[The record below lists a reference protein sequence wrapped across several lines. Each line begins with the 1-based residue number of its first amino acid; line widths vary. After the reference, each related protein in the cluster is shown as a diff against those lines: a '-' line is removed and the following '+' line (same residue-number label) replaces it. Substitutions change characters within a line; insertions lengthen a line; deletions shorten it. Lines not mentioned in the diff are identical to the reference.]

1 MLPSALK
8 MEAVFSSETLVS
20 TYKSTRRYYLEEQ
33 SDIRVCVCV
42 CVCVGVCVC
51 SDLLNE
57 IQSITMKQKI
67 GTECDRP
74 CKWYRMNNAS
84 HLYMIYQIV
93 TDETMVTESWRYDC
107 CIWTGLYTTTKLS

>member
-8 MEAVFSSETLVS
+8 METVFSSETLVS

-33 SDIRVCVCV
+33 SDIRMCLC
-42 CVCVGVCVC
+42 VCVC

-57 IQSITMKQKI
+57 IQSITVKQKI
-67 GTECDRP
+67 GTEFGRP

-84 HLYMIYQIV
+84 HLCMIYQIV
-93 TDETMVTESWRYDC
+93 TDETMVTESLRYDC
-107 CIWTGLYTTTKLS
+107 CIWTGLYTTTEFRLN